1 METENTVSIWVGN
14 FSSREEL
21 DTYIDLRYDDDGEIV
36 SSKFYDAFQ
45 IDIDDIDDYLI
56 EKEYCDSRFSNVYDH
71 IIGASYADVVMENLN
86 QNCNGNLLSDEML
99 DDLKS
104 CEKAINEC
112 LNQLNSELGLLEKK
126 KNEISS
132 SQDPSYTSGFV
143 DIFLAL
149 DGLEESFSELKHM
162 SIAMNKHY
170 MYESGEISEEEY
182 LDDGILNVEMVDEGD
197 EE

>member
-1 METENTVSIWVGN
+1 MNELVTRYIN
-14 FSSREEL
+14 FW
-21 DTYIDLRYDDDGEIV
+21 
-36 SSKFYDAFQ
+36 
-45 IDIDDIDDYLI
+45 
-56 EKEYCDSRFSNVYDH
+56 
-71 IIGASYADVVMENLN
+71 ENLN

-126 KNEISS
+126 KEEISS
-132 SQDPSYTSGFV
+132 SKDPSYTSGFV

-149 DGLEESFSELKHM
+149 DGLEDAFSELKHM
-162 SIAMNKHY
+162 SIAMNKHF
-170 MYESGEISEEEY
+170 MFESGEISEEEF
-182 LDDGILNVEMVDEGD
+182 LDDGILNVEMEDAGD

>member
-1 METENTVSIWVGN
+1 MNELVTRYIN
-14 FSSREEL
+14 FW
-21 DTYIDLRYDDDGEIV
+21 
-36 SSKFYDAFQ
+36 
-45 IDIDDIDDYLI
+45 
-56 EKEYCDSRFSNVYDH
+56 
-71 IIGASYADVVMENLN
+71 ENLN

-162 SIAMNKHY
+162 SIAMNKHF
-170 MYESGEISEEEY
+170 MYESGEISEEEF
-182 LDDGILNVEMVDEGD
+182 LDDGILNVEIVDTGD
-197 EE
+197 EK